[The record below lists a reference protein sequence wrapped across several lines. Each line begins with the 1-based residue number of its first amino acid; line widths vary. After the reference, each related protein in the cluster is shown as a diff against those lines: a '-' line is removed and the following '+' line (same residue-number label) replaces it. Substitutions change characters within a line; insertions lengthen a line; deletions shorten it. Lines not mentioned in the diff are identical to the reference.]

1 MKYCTWLMLV
11 YICHLETTK
20 VLKFPKLFGY
30 FKKKQYFCTLFVK
43 WCSMA
48 DIKEAILK
56 VSITRMQQV
65 GIRSVSIDDICHE
78 LGISKK
84 TFYVYFPSK
93 DELLIEILA
102 MHQEKVSSELAQS
115 LSRRTVDQSLIEWA
129 KIAKHAE
136 KQMIKTPP
144 MIYDL
149 EKYYPQL
156 FKQHKAYMRASTEEI
171 LRHFLQ
177 KGINEGVFRQEIDV
191 KIVAMVFL
199 DIQYRL
205 MEFMSKG
212 EKPREE
218 ILRIGRQGM
227 DILVRGILTE
237 DGLLRLREKMK
248 NNI

>member
-1 MKYCTWLMLV
+1 
-11 YICHLETTK
+11 
-20 VLKFPKLFGY
+20 
-30 FKKKQYFCTLFVK
+30 
-43 WCSMA
+43 MA
-48 DIKEAILK
+48 EIKEKILK
-56 VSITRMQQV
+56 ISITRMQQV

-84 TFYVYFPSK
+84 TFYVYYPSK
-93 DELLIEILA
+93 DELLVEILA
-102 MHQEKVSSELAQS
+102 RHQEKVSSELAQS
-115 LSRRTVDQSLIEWA
+115 LGKRTVEQSLLEWS

-156 FKQHKAYMRASTEEI
+156 FKQHKAYMRAATEEI
-171 LRHFLQ
+171 LVQFLQ

-205 MEFMSKG
+205 MEFVSKG

-218 ILRIGRQGM
+218 ILRIGHQGM

-237 DGLLRLREKMK
+237 SGLLRLREKMK